1 MNLNNS
7 MIKADSVRIS
17 SVKEL
22 WELMVRNDHYMPE
35 LNSKYCTMKTLLHVK
50 EGKLF
55 GMKHSAM
62 KFKKIA
68 QEPSKKVLLDKLI
81 HYVGLRGGNLGVSE
95 KKNNVPDKEWMINV
109 IYTLSNGT
117 DEIFNKDYIPPS
129 LKVVR

>member
-1 MNLNNS
+1 
-7 MIKADSVRIS
+7 MIKADAVRIS

-35 LNSKYCTMKTLLHVK
+35 LKSKYCTMKTLLHVK

-68 QEPSKKVLLDKLI
+68 QEPSKKVLLDKLT

-109 IYTLSNGT
+109 IYTLSNGA
-117 DEIFNKDYIPPS
+117 DEIFKKDYIP
-129 LKVVR
+129 VN

>member
-1 MNLNNS
+1 MGGRTTSAGTLLVANSRLIPTLATRDSSIDLTLFNLSAYLMNLNNS
-7 MIKADSVRIS
+7 FIKADTVRIS

-35 LNSKYCTMKTLLHVK
+35 LKSKYCTMKTLLHVK

-68 QEPSKKVLLDKLI
+68 
-81 HYVGLRGGNLGVSE
+81 
-95 KKNNVPDKEWMINV
+95 
-109 IYTLSNGT
+109 
-117 DEIFNKDYIPPS
+117 
-129 LKVVR
+129 

>member
-1 MNLNNS
+1 L
-7 MIKADSVRIS
+7 IKADAVRIS

-22 WELMVRNDHYMPE
+22 WELMVRNDHYMPA
-35 LNSKYCTMKTLLHVK
+35 LKSKYCTMKTLLHVK

-81 HYVGLRGGNLGVSE
+81 HYVGLCGGNLGVSE

-109 IYTLSNGT
+109 IYTL
-117 DEIFNKDYIPPS
+117 
-129 LKVVR
+129 

>member
-1 MNLNNS
+1 L
-7 MIKADSVRIS
+7 IKADAVRIS

-22 WELMVRNDHYMPE
+22 WELMIRNDHYMPA
-35 LNSKYCTMKTLLHVK
+35 LKSKYCTMKTLLHVK

-109 IYTLSNGT
+109 IYTLSNGA
-117 DEIFNKDYIPPS
+117 DEIFKKDYTP
-129 LKVVR
+129 VN

>member
-7 MIKADSVRIS
+7 MIKADAVRIS

-35 LNSKYCTMKTLLHVK
+35 LKSKYCTMKTLLHVK